1 MFARY
6 AVYDVL
12 SLCKF
17 ICCLAS
23 GVRRFIA
30 VLMRS
35 DPETAEKLFDLA
47 QRDIDDQWH
56 FYEQMAGVERDVV
69 QEQNPH
75 DS

>member
-1 MFARY
+1 MTEAR
-6 AVYDVL
+6 
-12 SLCKF
+12 F
-17 ICCLAS
+17 
-23 GVRRFIA
+23 A

>member
-1 MFARY
+1 MSFRDYAMTEAR
-6 AVYDVL
+6 
-12 SLCKF
+12 F
-17 ICCLAS
+17 
-23 GVRRFIA
+23 A